1 MSHKIVYD
9 KWTFPADKIRDGNL
23 YLATSLLA
31 SALEVNTLSATVE
44 CADPSILDFQ
54 RNAQLL
60 YYARSDRPMVFRVQ
74 SILRV
79 APTLYALSCTST
91 LGLLTEGQHMGG
103 IYTGQTAADLIASIC
118 GDVPYIVKSN
128 LAGVKLYGWLPIAPP
143 RDNLAQVL
151 FALGATLKTDL
162 DGILRIEGLWDGI
175 SGQVSKD
182 NMYIDA
188 AVDYSAK
195 VTQVIVTEHQYIPWS
210 EQTQLF
216 EGTAQQGDI
225 ITFDEPMHTLTADG
239 FSVLASGANWA
250 QVSAGSGTLTGKTY
264 IHNTRLIARDVQTAN
279 VPNVKTVDK
288 ATLVSLVNSTAV
300 ADRLA
305 AFYKCTETIN
315 APVVYHGENT
325 GNVMR
330 DYHPFDRAEV
340 NACLQSADITL
351 SGTLKAQ
358 EKSLV
363 GFEPLINGKTETTMI
378 SVILS
383 GKGIFKVPDGVEELE
398 AVVIGAGGS
407 GTDGSSG
414 VLKSSNESKRN
425 SKSIIV
431 YKNSTASIK
440 NLYSSTNAG
449 APSVGGDGG
458 VGGQPGKVLEI
469 KVSVISGS
477 EIPYECGL
485 GGSESG
491 EAGGETT
498 FGNYSS
504 INGEIYANG
513 YFDVVSNTIY
523 AAYGLNG
530 TKGGDGGTEGNKGE
544 DVSGAI
550 GGNSYTPS
558 VVSDSAHKSSWDDSS
573 TSITAQ
579 GFTGICG
586 GGGAGGS
593 SRSIRGANGGNA
605 TGVNN
610 PFSFTVNSLGDS
622 WVTVSGGRPGRGGDG
637 ANGRN
642 GETYGSGGDGGGGGG
657 GGGAYGKVE
666 AQASASYVN
675 PSNSSSDVT
684 VNLYVTAYRPS
695 TTEQGKGGLHGNG
708 ADGCIIVRYK
718 TKKKIQSGQ
727 FIDKNGKHFLEKLIR
742 RFIV

>member
-188 AVDYSAK
+188 AVDYSSK
-195 VTQVIVTEHQYIPWS
+195 VTQVIVTEHQYLPWE
-210 EQTQLF
+210 EQKQLF
-216 EGTAQQGDI
+216 EGTAQQRDI
-225 ITFDEPMHTLTADG
+225 ITFDEPMHSLTAEG
-239 FSVLASGANWA
+239 FTILDSGANWA
-250 QVSAGSGTLTGKTY
+250 QVSAGTGTLTGKTY

-279 VPNVKTVDK
+279 TPNVKTVDK
-288 ATLVSLVNSTAV
+288 ATLVSLVNSSAV

-315 APVVYHGENT
+315 APIIYHGEDP

-330 DYHPFDRAEV
+330 DYHPFDKAAV

-363 GFEPLINGKTETTMI
+363 GFEPPQDLDTQIIEKAEIITKDTIWEAEFDTTVSAVLIGGGQGGGAGQPGESATTKSATSSQS
-378 SVILS
+378 SVTNVITYDKS
-383 GKGIFKVPDGVEELE
+383 TYYGVAGKGGVGGIGGSGGKIYQITFDVRKGEKIQ
-398 AVVIGAGGS
+398 AKIGAGGKGGIYGENFGNGGLGGNTTFGVYTSAS
-407 GTDGSSG
+407 GSAADSGFIEIISQKKYGAKGETGKSGGRGAGLVAEGGDYSDGETIQGGYTPGASSKTVISDEAG
-414 VLKSSNESKRN
+414 ELRYNISAGSKVYAYGEYGYGGGPAFGANGKDGKSDASA
-425 SKSIIV
+425 
-431 YKNSTASIK
+431 STRYNYADKIASA
-440 NLYSSTNAG
+440 TAQ
-449 APSVGGDGG
+449 GGDGG
-458 VGGQPGKVLEI
+458 DGADALPPQKATTPGMGGP
-469 KVSVISGS
+469 
-477 EIPYECGL
+477 
-485 GGSESG
+485 
-491 EAGGETT
+491 
-498 FGNYSS
+498 
-504 INGEIYANG
+504 
-513 YFDVVSNTIY
+513 
-523 AAYGLNG
+523 
-530 TKGGDGGTEGNKGE
+530 
-544 DVSGAI
+544 
-550 GGNSYTPS
+550 GGN
-558 VVSDSAHKSSWDDSS
+558 
-573 TSITAQ
+573 
-579 GFTGICG
+579 
-586 GGGAGGS
+586 
-593 SRSIRGANGGNA
+593 
-605 TGVNN
+605 
-610 PFSFTVNSLGDS
+610 
-622 WVTVSGGRPGRGGDG
+622 
-637 ANGRN
+637 
-642 GETYGSGGDGGGGGG
+642 GGGGGG
-657 GGGAYGKVE
+657 IGGRATAQNKYGNASDNPYPKATLSATSGRGGNGGAPSAGGDGAPGCVILYYGV
-666 AQASASYVN
+666 
-675 PSNSSSDVT
+675 PSK
-684 VNLYVTAYRPS
+684 P
-695 TTEQGKGGLHGNG
+695 Q
-708 ADGCIIVRYK
+708 
-718 TKKKIQSGQ
+718 QSGQ
-727 FIDKNGKHFLEKLIR
+727 FVDKYGRLILDKISR
-742 RFIV
+742 KFVV